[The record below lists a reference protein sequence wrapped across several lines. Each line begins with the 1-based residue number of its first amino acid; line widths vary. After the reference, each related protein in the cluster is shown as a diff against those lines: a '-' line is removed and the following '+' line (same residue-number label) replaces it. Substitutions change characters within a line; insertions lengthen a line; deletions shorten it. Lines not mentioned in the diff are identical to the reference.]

1 MTRLVRMRYVNL
13 AGPGMRPP
21 ATALPDGRPVY
32 DVVNREGALIDRV
45 VLPPYRSI
53 AGFGSGVV
61 YLAVKDPN
69 AVVHLERVRI
79 K

>member
-1 MTRLVRMRYVNL
+1 V
-13 AGPGMRPP
+13 
-21 ATALPDGRPVY
+21 
-32 DVVNREGALIDRV
+32 LIDRV

-53 AGFGSGVV
+53 AGFGPGVA
-61 YLAVKDPN
+61 YLAVKDPS